1 MKYPEAGDKS
11 APFKPVLHYA
21 VRNSVFSSLGTVSTF
36 LIGFVFA
43 GLTIRYLGEIRG
55 GYLMTVQALIS
66 INALIGGFGLA
77 TPTIRQ
83 TAILHAAGDLPRA
96 RVLVGSVFTANSIPA
111 LVFAVLI
118 VVGFPWVFN
127 LSKLDVVYRTDAFWA
142 TVFVAC
148 NFLISQAIAPWQTVY
163 QSLQRYDLASGLATA
178 FGLASGICGIIVLRL
193 MPTMT
198 SIALVGFCL
207 AVCRFA
213 CDARFTRRLLHG
225 VAWPTWDWHMI
236 RPMMRFG
243 GWTYLSSLGGFLF
256 TNVDRLVLTSFLGS
270 AAMPYYVL
278 PQRLY
283 SQVHTALAGQSQF
296 LFPMFS
302 AQGEAARP
310 QMERLEDRLRWFMAL
325 LSGTIYT
332 GLALVGPLLLTH
344 LVGADYARLAALP
357 LILACVQ
364 GFFHAQG
371 IVPYFSSWVLGA
383 GAPNT
388 VANLTN
394 GILVIISAIL
404 LVPRLGYLGLSLAQL
419 WIIGVALAH
428 TFWVRHLI
436 SPEAS
441 KFGWLRA
448 YASPV
453 LLVGVWVTVTEVLA
467 HLLPDNPVFYL
478 AYVAVGGVAG
488 LATVWLTENWWFR
501 SYDRWATLERAIA
514 IPLAKARGW
523 RSAR

>member
-127 LSKLDVVYRTDAFWA
+127 LSKLDAVYRTDAFWA

-236 RPMMRFG
+236 DQRRQG
-243 GWTYLSSLGGFLF
+243 GAKAD
-256 TNVDRLVLTSFLGS
+256 NVN
-270 AAMPYYVL
+270 
-278 PQRLY
+278 
-283 SQVHTALAGQSQF
+283 
-296 LFPMFS
+296 
-302 AQGEAARP
+302 
-310 QMERLEDRLRWFMAL
+310 RLRGAHAERAQA
-325 LSGTIYT
+325 LSGGAQHQQGS
-332 GLALVGPLLLTH
+332 GLT
-344 LVGADYARLAALP
+344 
-357 LILACVQ
+357 
-364 GFFHAQG
+364 
-371 IVPYFSSWVLGA
+371 
-383 GAPNT
+383 
-388 VANLTN
+388 
-394 GILVIISAIL
+394 IL
-404 LVPRLGYLGLSLAQL
+404 LG
-419 WIIGVALAH
+419 
-428 TFWVRHLI
+428 F
-436 SPEAS
+436 EAM
-441 KFGWLRA
+441 GGGGELDRA
-448 YASPV
+448 
-453 LLVGVWVTVTEVLA
+453 E
-467 HLLPDNPVFYL
+467 
-478 AYVAVGGVAG
+478 AVGHDRVVGQQPGVG
-488 LATVWLTENWWFR
+488 GGE
-501 SYDRWATLERAIA
+501 DQ
-514 IPLAKARGW
+514 
-523 RSAR
+523 